1 MRTVVPMWDDWA
13 TGAAGAVEGLMNG
26 LWVVSVLVHAYV
38 ALRLLPGVV
47 AAAGAPTA
55 WLLAALLAVST
66 ALVPSALR
74 RRRGKRTPQEVLR
87 SDLLA
92 WASLT
97 LMGLFSSLFVLTL
110 VRDVVELVLWLVGL
124 VGLYRVPARDLD
136 LSACAVVALALLAT
150 LLGLYNARK
159 APRVRTVDVP
169 LKDLPPALHGF
180 RIAQIS
186 DMHVGPTIKRPRM
199 KYVVATINRLEADVV
214 AITGDL
220 VDGNV
225 YELSRHVAPLAGLRS
240 RHGTFF
246 VTGNHE
252 YYSGVMPWM
261 KYLPTLG
268 VRVLL
273 NEHVILLHHHVPIV
287 LAGVTDF
294 SAASYET
301 SHRTDVALAITGAP
315 RAAVKI
321 LLAHQP
327 RSAGAAQAAG
337 FDLQLSGHTH
347 GGQFVPWN
355 FFVRFQQP
363 FTAGLHRVKNMLVYV
378 SRGTGYWGPP
388 KRLGA
393 PAEITLLRLVNQTE
407 PLRG

>member
-1 MRTVVPMWDDWA
+1 MWDDWHP
-13 TGAAGAVEGLMNG
+13 GAAGAVEGLMNG
-26 LWVVSVLVHAYV
+26 LWVVSVVVHAYV

-47 AAAGAPTA
+47 GAAGAPSA
-55 WLLAALLAVST
+55 WVIGALLAVS
-66 ALVPSALR
+66 AGLVPLGLR
-74 RRRGKRTPQEVLR
+74 RRKGKRTPEEVRR

-97 LMGLFSSLFVLTL
+97 TMGMFSSLFVLTL
-110 VRDVVELVLWLVGL
+110 LRDAVVLVLWLAGL
-124 VGLYRVPARDLD
+124 VGLVHVPEHWFN
-136 LSACAVVALALLAT
+136 LSAIGVVGLALLVT
-150 LLGLYNARK
+150 LVGLYNARK
-159 APRVRTVDVP
+159 PPRVKTVDIP

-180 RIAQIS
+180 KIAQIS
-186 DMHVGPTIKRPRM
+186 DMHVGPTIKRPAM
-199 KYVVATINRLEADVV
+199 KYVVATINRLDVDVV

-252 YYSGVMPWM
+252 YYSGVQPWL

-273 NEHVILLHHHVPIV
+273 NEHVILLHHHAPIV

-294 SAASYET
+294 SAASYDT

-315 RAAVKI
+315 RAAVKV

-327 RSAGAAQAAG
+327 RSAPAAVAAG
-337 FDLQLSGHTH
+337 FDLQISGHTH
-347 GGQFVPWN
+347 GGQFLPWN
-355 FFVRFQQP
+355 FFVRLQQP
-363 FTAGLHRVKNMLVYV
+363 FTAGLHRVKNMLIYV

-388 KRLGA
+388 KRFGA
-393 PAEITLLRLVNQTE
+393 PSEITLLRLVNQTE
-407 PLRG
+407 PVRS

>member
-1 MRTVVPMWDDWA
+1 
-13 TGAAGAVEGLMNG
+13 MNG
-26 LWVVSVLVHAYV
+26 LWVVSVVVHAYV

-47 AAAGAPTA
+47 AAAGAQSA
-55 WLLAALLAVST
+55 WVLAVLLAASAC
-66 ALVPSALR
+66 LVPFSLR
-74 RRRGKRTPQEVLR
+74 RRKGKRTPREVRR

-110 VRDVVELVLWLVGL
+110 LRDGVELVLWLAGVVGL
-124 VGLYRVPARDLD
+124 PKVPGHWLD
-136 LSACAVVALALLAT
+136 LSAIGVVALALLIT
-150 LLGLYNARK
+150 LVGLYGARRP
-159 APRVRTVDVP
+159 PRVKVVDVP
-169 LKDLPPALHGF
+169 MKDLPPALNGF
-180 RIAQIS
+180 KIAQIS
-186 DMHVGPTIKRPRM
+186 DMHVGPTIKRPAM
-199 KYVVATINRLEADVV
+199 KYVVATINKLEPDVV

-252 YYSGVMPWM
+252 YYSGVQPWL

-268 VRVLL
+268 VRILL
-273 NEHVILLHHHVPIV
+273 NEHVILLHHHAPIV

-294 SAASYET
+294 SAASYDT
-301 SHRTDVALAITGAP
+301 SHRSDVALAITGAP
-315 RAAVKI
+315 RAAVKV

-327 RSAGAAQAAG
+327 RSAQAAEAAG
-337 FDLQLSGHTH
+337 FDLQISGHTH
-347 GGQFVPWN
+347 GGQFLPWN

-363 FTAGLHRVKNMLVYV
+363 FTAGLHRVNEMLIYI

-388 KRLGA
+388 KRFGA
-393 PAEITLLRLVNQTE
+393 PSEITLLRLVPAPPTA
-407 PLRG
+407 PATA

>member
-1 MRTVVPMWDDWA
+1 MWDDWHP
-13 TGAAGAVEGLMNG
+13 GAAGAVEGLMNG
-26 LWVVSVLVHAYV
+26 LWVVSVVVHAYV

-47 AAAGAPTA
+47 GAAGAPSA
-55 WLLAALLAVST
+55 WVIGALLAVS
-66 ALVPSALR
+66 AGLVPLGLR
-74 RRRGKRTPQEVLR
+74 RRKGKRTPEEVRR

-97 LMGLFSSLFVLTL
+97 TMGMFSSLFVLTVL
-110 VRDVVELVLWLVGL
+110 RDAVVLVLWLAGL
-124 VGLYRVPARDLD
+124 VGLVHVPEHWFN
-136 LSACAVVALALLAT
+136 LSAIGVVGLALLVT
-150 LLGLYNARK
+150 LVGLYNARK
-159 APRVRTVDVP
+159 PPRVKTVDIP

-180 RIAQIS
+180 KIAQIS
-186 DMHVGPTIKRPRM
+186 DMHVGPTIKRPAM
-199 KYVVATINRLEADVV
+199 KYVVATINRLDVDVV

-252 YYSGVMPWM
+252 YYSGVQPWL

-273 NEHVILLHHHVPIV
+273 NEHVILLHHHAPIV

-294 SAASYET
+294 SAASYDT

-315 RAAVKI
+315 RAAVKV

-327 RSAGAAQAAG
+327 RSAPAAVAAG
-337 FDLQLSGHTH
+337 FDLQISGHTH
-347 GGQFVPWN
+347 GGQFLPWN
-355 FFVRFQQP
+355 FFVRLQQP
-363 FTAGLHRVKNMLVYV
+363 FTAGLHRVKNMLIYD

-388 KRLGA
+388 KRFGA
-393 PAEITLLRLVNQTE
+393 PSEITLLRLVNQTE
-407 PLRG
+407 PVRS

>member
-1 MRTVVPMWDDWA
+1 
-13 TGAAGAVEGLMNG
+13 MNG
-26 LWVVSVLVHAYV
+26 LWVVSVVVHGYV

-47 AAAGAPTA
+47 AASGTVPG
-55 WLLAALLAVST
+55 WMLAVLLAVS
-66 ALVPSALR
+66 AGLVPLALR
-74 RRRGKRTPQEVLR
+74 RRKGKRTPEEIRR

-110 VRDVVELVLWLVGL
+110 LRDVVAIALFLAGL
-124 VGLYRVPARDLD
+124 AGFRAPGHWLD
-136 LSACAVVALALLAT
+136 LSADGVVVAALLVT
-150 LLGLYNARK
+150 LVGLYNARK
-159 APRVRTVDVP
+159 PPRVKIVDIP
-169 LKDLPPALHGF
+169 LKDLPPALQGF
-180 RIAQIS
+180 KIAQIS
-186 DMHVGPTIKRPRM
+186 DMHIGPTIKRPAM
-199 KYVVATINRLEADVV
+199 KHVVSTINRLEVDAV

-252 YYSGVMPWM
+252 YYSGVHPWL

-273 NEHVILLHHHVPIV
+273 NEHVIILHRHAPIV
-287 LAGVTDF
+287 IAGVTDF
-294 SAASYET
+294 SAASYDT
-301 SHRTDVALAITGAP
+301 SHRTDVALAVTGAP

-327 RSAGAAQAAG
+327 RSATAAEAAG
-337 FDLQLSGHTH
+337 FDLQISGHTH
-347 GGQFVPWN
+347 GGQFLPWN

-363 FTAGLHRVKNMLVYV
+363 FTAGLHRVKDMLVYV

-388 KRLGA
+388 KRFGS
-393 PAEITLLRLVNQTE
+393 PSEITLLRLIAQTE
-407 PLRG
+407 RTRR

>member
-1 MRTVVPMWDDWA
+1 
-13 TGAAGAVEGLMNG
+13 MNG
-26 LWVVSVLVHAYV
+26 LWVVSVVVHAYV
-38 ALRLLPGVV
+38 ALRLLPGV
-47 AAAGAPTA
+47 AAASGAVPA
-55 WLLAALLAVST
+55 WMLAVLLALSAG
-66 ALVPSALR
+66 LVPLALR
-74 RRRGKRTPQEVLR
+74 RRKGKRTPEEIRR

-110 VRDVVELVLWLVGL
+110 LRDAVLLVLLVARLAGL
-124 VGLYRVPARDLD
+124 KADGHWVD
-136 LSACAVVALALLAT
+136 LSACGVVALALLVT
-150 LLGLYNARK
+150 LAGFYNARK
-159 APRVRTVDVP
+159 PPRVKTVDIP
-169 LKDLPPALHGF
+169 LKDLPPALQGF
-180 RIAQIS
+180 KIAQIS
-186 DMHVGPTIKRPRM
+186 DMHVGPTIKRPAM
-199 KYVVATINRLEADVV
+199 KHVVARINQLQVDVV

-240 RHGTFF
+240 SHGTFF

-252 YYSGVMPWM
+252 YYSGVHPWL

-273 NEHVILLHHHVPIV
+273 NEHVIILHKHAPIV
-287 LAGVTDF
+287 IAGVTDF
-294 SAASYET
+294 SAASYDT

-315 RAAVKI
+315 RAAVKV

-327 RSAGAAQAAG
+327 RSATAAEQAG

-347 GGQFVPWN
+347 GGQFLPWN

-363 FTAGLHRVKNMLVYV
+363 FTAGLHRVKDMLIYV

-388 KRLGA
+388 KRFGS
-393 PAEITLLRLVNQTE
+393 PSEITLLRLVAQTE
-407 PLRG
+407 RRR

>member
-1 MRTVVPMWDDWA
+1 
-13 TGAAGAVEGLMNG
+13 MNG
-26 LWVVSVLVHAYV
+26 LWVVSVVVHAYV

-47 AAAGAPTA
+47 ASAGAPSA
-55 WLLAALLAVST
+55 WLLAVLLAVS
-66 ALVPSALR
+66 AGLVPLSMR
-74 RRRGKRTPQEVLR
+74 RRKGKRTPKEVQR
-87 SDLLA
+87 GDLLA

-110 VRDVVELVLWLVGL
+110 VRDAVELVLWLSGVVGL
-124 VGLYRVPARDLD
+124 PKVPGHWLD
-136 LSACAVVALALLAT
+136 LSAIGVVALALLVT
-150 LLGLYNARK
+150 LIGLYNARRR
-159 APRVRTVDVP
+159 PRVKIVDVP
-169 LKDLPPALHGF
+169 MKDLPAALNGF
-180 RIAQIS
+180 KIAQIS
-186 DMHVGPTIKRPRM
+186 DMHIGPTIKRPTM
-199 KYVVATINRLEADVV
+199 KYVVATINRLEPDVV

-252 YYSGVMPWM
+252 YYSGVQPWL

-273 NEHVILLHHHVPIV
+273 NEHVILLHHHAPIV

-294 SAASYET
+294 SAASYDT
-301 SHRTDVALAITGAP
+301 SHRSDVALAVTGAP
-315 RAAVKI
+315 RAAIKV

-327 RSAGAAQAAG
+327 RSAAAAEAAG
-337 FDLQLSGHTH
+337 FDLQISGHTH
-347 GGQFVPWN
+347 GGQFLPWT

-363 FTAGLHRVKNMLVYV
+363 FTSGLHRVNEMLIYI

-388 KRLGA
+388 KRFGA
-393 PAEITLLRLVNQTE
+393 PSEITLLRLVPATRPNQV
-407 PLRG
+407 PA

>member
-1 MRTVVPMWDDWA
+1 
-13 TGAAGAVEGLMNG
+13 MNG
-26 LWVVSVLVHAYV
+26 LWVVSVVVHAYV
-38 ALRLLPGVV
+38 ALRLLPGVF
-47 AAAGAPTA
+47 AASGGVPGA
-55 WLLAALLAVST
+55 LLAALLLVS
-66 ALVPSALR
+66 AGLVPLALR
-74 RRRGKRTPQEVLR
+74 RRKGKRTPEEIRR
-87 SDLLA
+87 SDMLA

-110 VRDVVELVLWLVGL
+110 LRDVAVVALLLARLAGA
-124 VGLYRVPARDLD
+124 RVADHWLD
-136 LSACAVVALALLAT
+136 LSASGVVVAALLVT
-150 LLGLYNARK
+150 LAGFYNARK
-159 APRVRTVDVP
+159 APRVKTVDIP
-169 LKDLPPALHGF
+169 LKDLPPALQGF

-186 DMHVGPTIKRPRM
+186 DMHIGPTIKRPAM
-199 KYVVATINRLEADVV
+199 KYVVAKINQLQVDVV

-240 RHGTFF
+240 SHGTFF

-252 YYSGVMPWM
+252 YYSGVHPWL
-261 KYLPTLG
+261 KYLPSLG

-273 NEHVILLHHHVPIV
+273 NEHVIILHKHAPIV
-287 LAGVTDF
+287 IAGVTDF
-294 SAASYET
+294 SAASYDT

-315 RAAVKI
+315 RAAVKV

-327 RSAGAAQAAG
+327 RSAASAEQAG

-347 GGQFVPWN
+347 GGQFLPWN

-363 FTAGLHRVKNMLVYV
+363 FTAGLHRVKDMLVYV

-388 KRLGA
+388 KRFGS
-393 PAEITLLRLVNQTE
+393 PSEITLLRLVAQTE
-407 PLRG
+407 RRR

>member
-1 MRTVVPMWDDWA
+1 
-13 TGAAGAVEGLMNG
+13 MNG
-26 LWVVSVLVHAYV
+26 LWVVSVVAHAYV
-38 ALRLLPGVV
+38 ALRLLPGV
-47 AAAGAPTA
+47 
-55 WLLAALLAVST
+55 LAASGAVPAAMLAVLLVLS
-66 ALVPSALR
+66 AGLVPLALR
-74 RRRGKRTPQEVLR
+74 RRRGKRTPDEIRR
-87 SDLLA
+87 SDMLA

-110 VRDVVELVLWLVGL
+110 LRDVAVIVLLLARLAGL
-124 VGLYRVPARDLD
+124 RVTDHWLD
-136 LSACAVVALALLAT
+136 LSASGVVAAALLVT
-150 LLGLYNARK
+150 LAGFYNARK
-159 APRVRTVDVP
+159 APRVKTVDIP
-169 LKDLPPALHGF
+169 LKDLPPALQGF
-180 RIAQIS
+180 KIAQIS
-186 DMHVGPTIKRPRM
+186 DMHIGPTIKRPAM
-199 KYVVATINRLEADVV
+199 KYVVTTINRLEVDVV

-240 RHGTFF
+240 SHGTFF

-252 YYSGVMPWM
+252 YYSGVQPWL

-273 NEHVILLHHHVPIV
+273 NEHVIILHKHAPIV
-287 LAGVTDF
+287 IAGVTDF
-294 SAASYET
+294 SAASYDT

-315 RAAVKI
+315 RAAVKV

-327 RSAGAAQAAG
+327 RSATAAEQAG

-347 GGQFVPWN
+347 GGQFLPWN

-363 FTAGLHRVKNMLVYV
+363 FTAGLHRVKDMLVYV

-388 KRLGA
+388 KRFGS
-393 PAEITLLRLVNQTE
+393 PSEITLLRLVAQTE
-407 PLRG
+407 RRR

>member
-1 MRTVVPMWDDWA
+1 
-13 TGAAGAVEGLMNG
+13 MNG
-26 LWVVSVLVHAYV
+26 LWVVSVVVHAYV

-47 AAAGAPTA
+47 GAAGTPSA
-55 WLLAALLAVST
+55 WVLGVLLAVS
-66 ALVPSALR
+66 AGLVPLGLR
-74 RRRGKRTPQEVLR
+74 RRKGKRTPEEVRR

-97 LMGLFSSLFVLTL
+97 TMGLFSSLFVLTAL
-110 VRDVVELVLWLVGL
+110 RDSVALLLWLAGLVGL
-124 VGLYRVPARDLD
+124 VHVPGHWLD
-136 LSACAVVALALLAT
+136 LSAIGVVALASLIT
-150 LLGLYNARK
+150 LVGLYNARK
-159 APRVRTVDVP
+159 PPRVKTVDIP

-180 RIAQIS
+180 KIAQIS
-186 DMHVGPTIKRPRM
+186 DMHIGPTIKRPAM
-199 KYVVATINRLEADVV
+199 KYVVATINKLDVDAV

-252 YYSGVMPWM
+252 YYSGVQPWL

-273 NEHVILLHHHVPIV
+273 NEHVILLHHHAPIV

-294 SAASYET
+294 SAASYDT
-301 SHRTDVALAITGAP
+301 SHRSDVALAITGAP
-315 RAAVKI
+315 RAAVKV

-327 RSAGAAQAAG
+327 RSAPAAVAAG
-337 FDLQLSGHTH
+337 FDLQISGHTH
-347 GGQFVPWN
+347 GGQFLPWN
-355 FFVRFQQP
+355 FFVRLQQP
-363 FTAGLHRVKNMLVYV
+363 FTAGLHRVKNMLIYV

-388 KRLGA
+388 KRFGA
-393 PAEITLLRLVNQTE
+393 PSEITLLRLVNQTE
-407 PLRG
+407 PVRS

>member
-1 MRTVVPMWDDWA
+1 LRPR
-13 TGAAGAVEGLMNG
+13 AAGAVEELMNG
-26 LWVVSVLVHAYV
+26 LWVLSVVVHAYV
-38 ALRLLPGVV
+38 AMRLLPGVT
-47 AAAGAPTA
+47 ASAGTPAG
-55 WLLAALLAVST
+55 WLLGVLLLAS
-66 ALVPSALR
+66 AGLVPLALR
-74 RRRGKRTPQEVLR
+74 RRRGKRTPAEIRR

-110 VRDVVELVLWLVGL
+110 LRDAIEIVLWLAALAGAPRLLQHDHDLGAAGVVG
-124 VGLYRVPARDLD
+124 
-136 LSACAVVALALLAT
+136 LALLLT
-150 LLGLYNARK
+150 LVGLYNARK
-159 APRVRTVDVP
+159 PPRVKRVDIP

-180 RIAQIS
+180 KIAQIS
-186 DMHVGPTIKRPRM
+186 DMHIGPTIKRPAM
-199 KYVVATINRLEADVV
+199 KYVVATINRLDVDVV

-252 YYSGVMPWM
+252 YYSGVHPWL

-273 NEHVILLHHHVPIV
+273 NEHVILLHHNVPIV
-287 LAGVTDF
+287 IAGVTDF
-294 SAASYET
+294 SAVSYDT

-315 RAAVKI
+315 RAALKV

-327 RSAGAAQAAG
+327 RSCTEAEAAG

-347 GGQFVPWN
+347 GGQFLPWN
-355 FFVRFQQP
+355 FFVRLQQP
-363 FTAGLHRVKNMLVYV
+363 FTAGLHHVNDMLIYI

-388 KRLGA
+388 VRLGS
-393 PAEITLLRLVNQTE
+393 PSEITLIRLVTATG
-407 PLRG
+407 PR

>member
-1 MRTVVPMWDDWA
+1 MWDDWHP
-13 TGAAGAVEGLMNG
+13 GAAGAVEGSMNG
-26 LWVVSVLVHAYV
+26 LWVVSVVVHAYV

-47 AAAGAPTA
+47 GAAGTPSA
-55 WLLAALLAVST
+55 WVLGVLLAVS
-66 ALVPSALR
+66 AGLVPLGLR
-74 RRRGKRTPQEVLR
+74 RRKGKRTPEEVRR

-97 LMGLFSSLFVLTL
+97 TMGLFSSLFVLTAL
-110 VRDVVELVLWLVGL
+110 RDSVALLLWLAGLVGL
-124 VGLYRVPARDLD
+124 VHVPGHWLD
-136 LSACAVVALALLAT
+136 LSAIGVVALASLIT
-150 LLGLYNARK
+150 LVGLYNARK
-159 APRVRTVDVP
+159 PPRVKTVDIP

-180 RIAQIS
+180 KIAQIS
-186 DMHVGPTIKRPRM
+186 DMHIGPTIKRPAM
-199 KYVVATINRLEADVV
+199 KYVVATINKLDVDAV

-252 YYSGVMPWM
+252 YYSGVQPWL

-273 NEHVILLHHHVPIV
+273 NEHVILLHHHAPIV

-294 SAASYET
+294 SAASYDT
-301 SHRTDVALAITGAP
+301 SHRSDVALAITGAP
-315 RAAVKI
+315 RAAVKV

-327 RSAGAAQAAG
+327 RSAPAAVAAG
-337 FDLQLSGHTH
+337 FDLQISGHTH
-347 GGQFVPWN
+347 GGQFLPWN
-355 FFVRFQQP
+355 FFVRLQQP
-363 FTAGLHRVKNMLVYV
+363 FTAGLHRVKNMLIYV

-388 KRLGA
+388 KRFGA
-393 PAEITLLRLVNQTE
+393 PSEITLLRLVNQTE
-407 PLRG
+407 PVRS

>member
-1 MRTVVPMWDDWA
+1 
-13 TGAAGAVEGLMNG
+13 MNG
-26 LWVVSVLVHAYV
+26 LWVVSVVVHGYV

-47 AAAGAPTA
+47 TA
-55 WLLAALLAVST
+55 SGTVPGWMLAVLLAVS
-66 ALVPSALR
+66 AGLVPLALR
-74 RRRGKRTPQEVLR
+74 RRKGKRTPEEIRR

-110 VRDVVELVLWLVGL
+110 LRDVAVIVLVLAGL
-124 VGLYRVPARDLD
+124 LGLGKAPGHWLD
-136 LSACAVVALALLAT
+136 LSADGVVVVALLVT
-150 LLGLYNARK
+150 LIGLYNARK
-159 APRVRTVDVP
+159 PPRVKIVDIP
-169 LKDLPPALHGF
+169 LKDLPPALQGF
-180 RIAQIS
+180 KIAQIS
-186 DMHVGPTIKRPRM
+186 DMHIGPTIKRPAM
-199 KYVVATINRLEADVV
+199 KHVVSTINRLEVDAV

-252 YYSGVMPWM
+252 YYSGVHPWL

-273 NEHVILLHHHVPIV
+273 NEHVIILHRHAPIV
-287 LAGVTDF
+287 IAGVTDF
-294 SAASYET
+294 SAASYDT
-301 SHRTDVALAITGAP
+301 SHRTDVALAVTGAP

-327 RSAGAAQAAG
+327 RSATAAEAAG
-337 FDLQLSGHTH
+337 FDLQISGHTH
-347 GGQFVPWN
+347 GGQFLPWN

-363 FTAGLHRVKNMLVYV
+363 FTAGLHRVKDMLVYV

-388 KRLGA
+388 KRFGS
-393 PAEITLLRLVNQTE
+393 PSEITLLRLIAQTE
-407 PLRG
+407 RNRN